1 MNKVYNKIDDVVNGF
16 YDFFKNF
23 SNSKTLLNFM
33 PQFLCSIID
42 AESVTYSKIA
52 LSLFSNFNGNIKLD
66 SHFKRIY
73 RFLHNPHY
81 NIHSIFDN
89 VIYDVLS
96 RFKLAHDD
104 NNFHISFDHMFDK
117 TNFTVFMLTLRIG
130 KQGIPIYFEVFN
142 GSNNGYHGDAFKIVN
157 IKKGI
162 LYCHNLI
169 KNFFPDAN
177 IIFLADRWFGN
188 LFPLM
193 KYIDSLGD
201 TFVFRCKQNIK
212 VFYQKYPE
220 KHKIWIPIKNLP
232 HLVHAS
238 KLYTDLEFTRNKYVY
253 NLAYCK
259 SKDHKEAWLLITN
272 GDPKLA
278 KARYGYRFGSIEFV
292 FKAQKTNGFYLEES
306 GIKSLHAFRNLYSLL
321 CIIYLYFTCLGTDIS
336 KNSKS
341 YKNIGFTIT
350 RKNEKTNKIY
360 RTMSRFKAGLTLFK
374 MAINCPRRFRLPITF
389 TLYDS

>member
-1 MNKVYNKIDDVVNGF
+1 MNKVYNKINDVVNGF

-117 TNFTVFMLTLRIG
+117 TNFTVFMLTLRTS

-142 GSNNGYHGDAFKIVN
+142 GSNNGYHGDAFKMVN
-157 IKKGI
+157 IKKLKISSLMPI
-162 LYCHNLI
+162 L
-169 KNFFPDAN
+169 F
-177 IIFLADRWFGN
+177 
-188 LFPLM
+188 
-193 KYIDSLGD
+193 S
-201 TFVFRCKQNIK
+201 
-212 VFYQKYPE
+212 
-220 KHKIWIPIKNLP
+220 
-232 HLVHAS
+232 
-238 KLYTDLEFTRNKYVY
+238 
-253 NLAYCK
+253 
-259 SKDHKEAWLLITN
+259 
-272 GDPKLA
+272 
-278 KARYGYRFGSIEFV
+278 
-292 FKAQKTNGFYLEES
+292 
-306 GIKSLHAFRNLYSLL
+306 
-321 CIIYLYFTCLGTDIS
+321 
-336 KNSKS
+336 
-341 YKNIGFTIT
+341 
-350 RKNEKTNKIY
+350 
-360 RTMSRFKAGLTLFK
+360 
-374 MAINCPRRFRLPITF
+374 
-389 TLYDS
+389 

>member
-117 TNFTVFMLTLRIG
+117 TNFTVFMLTLL
-130 KQGIPIYFEVFN
+130 FLCLL
-142 GSNNGYHGDAFKIVN
+142 SALVN
-157 IKKGI
+157 KASLFILKSLMALIMVIMGMLLKWLILKKGFYI
-162 LYCHNLI
+162 V
-169 KNFFPDAN
+169 
-177 IIFLADRWFGN
+177 II
-188 LFPLM
+188 
-193 KYIDSLGD
+193 
-201 TFVFRCKQNIK
+201 
-212 VFYQKYPE
+212 
-220 KHKIWIPIKNLP
+220 
-232 HLVHAS
+232 
-238 KLYTDLEFTRNKYVY
+238 
-253 NLAYCK
+253 
-259 SKDHKEAWLLITN
+259 
-272 GDPKLA
+272 
-278 KARYGYRFGSIEFV
+278 
-292 FKAQKTNGFYLEES
+292 
-306 GIKSLHAFRNLYSLL
+306 
-321 CIIYLYFTCLGTDIS
+321 
-336 KNSKS
+336 
-341 YKNIGFTIT
+341 
-350 RKNEKTNKIY
+350 
-360 RTMSRFKAGLTLFK
+360 
-374 MAINCPRRFRLPITF
+374 
-389 TLYDS
+389 

>member
-1 MNKVYNKIDDVVNGF
+1 MNKVYNKINDVVNGF

-23 SNSKTLLNFM
+23 SSSKTLLNFM
-33 PQFLCSIID
+33 PQFLYSIID
-42 AESVTYSKIA
+42 AESITYSKIA
-52 LSLFSNFNGNIKLD
+52 LSLFSSFNGNIKLD
-66 SHFKRIY
+66 SHTKRIY

-81 NIHSIFDN
+81 NIHSIFDS

-117 TNFTVFMLTLRIG
+117 SNFTVFMLTLRIG

-142 GSNNGYHGDAFKIVN
+142 GSNNGYHGDAFKMFN

-169 KNFFPDAN
+169 KKFFLSAN

-188 LFPLM
+188 IFPLM
-193 KYIDSLGD
+193 KFINSLGD
-201 TFVFRCKQNIK
+201 TFVFRCKQNLK

-220 KHKIWIPIKNLP
+220 KHKIWLPIIKLP

-292 FKAQKTNGFYLEES
+292 FKSQKTNGFYLEES
-306 GIKSLHAFRNLYSLL
+306 GIKSLHAFRNLYSML
-321 CIIYLYFTCLGTDIS
+321 CIIQLYLTCLGTDIS

-350 RKNEKTNKIY
+350 RRNKKTNNIY
-360 RTMSRFKAGLTLFK
+360 RVISRFRAGLTLFK